1 MWQQNRDRLVGFQA
15 RSVVQTGNGWA
26 YVSTGSGNVQSVLL
40 TTALFHHIY
49 YSYVSHIGVK
59 INATLVVIF
68 SPPQRYTFEF
78 SPGMRTV
85 VDQMTNCE
93 DIFVNAMVADD
104 NGMPG
109 IMADRW
115 MEYSCVEGCGKT
127 ADNSISMASGHY
139 EERTKCVDTV
149 YNFYGYMPLRASTF
163 FAAPLTGESSHDNYK
178 LASVDNNRGDG
189 TEEEEGEPITV

>member
-1 MWQQNRDRLVGFQA
+1 MGFQA
-15 RSVVQTGNGWA
+15 RSVIQTSNGWA

-49 YSYVSHIGVK
+49 YSYVSPIVK

-178 LASVDNNRGDG
+178 LASADNNRGDG